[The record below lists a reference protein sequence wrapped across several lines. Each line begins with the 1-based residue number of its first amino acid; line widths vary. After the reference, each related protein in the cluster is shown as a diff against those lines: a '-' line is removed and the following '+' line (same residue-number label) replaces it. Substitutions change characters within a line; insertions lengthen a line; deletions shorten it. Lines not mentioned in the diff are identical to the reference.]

1 VVALDQG
8 QEAGVTTA
16 TRPWPDQLWP
26 ASLWV
31 VRHGESSGNV
41 ARDKAEAEGLERI
54 DIAERDVD
62 VPLSDLGREQA
73 QALGRWTARQP
84 EEQQPTVLWVS
95 PYLRAQQTAQIAL
108 QAAGLDVPTVV
119 DERLRER
126 EFGVLDGLTRKGIW
140 RSSPTSRSARAG
152 LGKFYHR
159 PPGGESWSDVLLR
172 PAAALDDMRRE
183 TPGERV
189 LLVAHQ
195 VVVLLVRYV
204 VEGLDE
210 KGILAIDAEG
220 RRRQL
225 LGPPAPLTRRDRA
238 WSSLR
243 YNETT
248 ALEEQDAEVTDEPDV
263 PGAPRL
269 TPPVPRRSPRS
280 CCARGSC
287 PSPTT
292 GGDKHERGT
301 VLVVGGATSTP
312 ERACSRAAA
321 CASVPDRLQ
330 VVDRRAD
337 GRRAVA

>member
-1 VVALDQG
+1 VVVRDQG

-16 TRPWPDQLWP
+16 TQPWPAQ
-26 ASLWV
+26 LWV

-62 VPLSDLGREQA
+62 VPLSELGREQA
-73 QALGRWTARQP
+73 RALGRWTARQP
-84 EEQQPTVLWVS
+84 ADRQPTVLWVS

-108 QAAGLDVPTVV
+108 EASGLDIPTVV

-126 EFGVLDGLTRKGIW
+126 EFGVLDGLTRKGIIAQYADESE
-140 RSSPTSRSARAG
+140 RRAR

-172 PAAALDDMRRE
+172 LRAALDDMRRE
-183 TPGERV
+183 ADGERV

-220 RRRQL
+220 DVANCSVTSYRYET
-225 LGPPAPLTRRDRA
+225 GPRMEL
-238 WSSLR
+238 LR

-248 ALEEQDAEVTDEPDV
+248 ALEEQDAPVTDEPDV
-263 PGAPRL
+263 PGAPR
-269 TPPVPRRSPRS
+269 
-280 CCARGSC
+280 
-287 PSPTT
+287 
-292 GGDKHERGT
+292 
-301 VLVVGGATSTP
+301 
-312 ERACSRAAA
+312 
-321 CASVPDRLQ
+321 
-330 VVDRRAD
+330 
-337 GRRAVA
+337 